1 MSQINI
7 GKFWKKAI
15 TSSLQIIYWLKKKN
29 WENLTNNLLP
39 QWSTVIY

>member
-15 TSSLQIIYWLKKKN
+15 TSSLQIIYWLKKKK
-29 WENLTNNLLP
+29 P
-39 QWSTVIY
+39 RKPD

>member
-29 WENLTNNLLP
+29 WENLTNNLLI

>member
-15 TSSLQIIYWLKKKN
+15 TSSLQIIYWLKKKT
-29 WENLTNNLLP
+29 WLIIYWYNNQL
-39 QWSTVIY
+39 

>member
-15 TSSLQIIYWLKKKN
+15 TSSLQIIYWLKKK
-29 WENLTNNLLP
+29 LRKP
-39 QWSTVIY
+39 D